1 MFQQRGVSEDVP
13 VVKVSLAEE
22 GLMSAMD
29 GVVELRAEVAAYW
42 PGWRVRRVRRRGSWL
57 RMR

>member
-22 GLMSAMD
+22 GLMAAMRWWCD
-29 GVVELRAEVAAYW
+29 GDSRAEAAGACW
-42 PGWRVRRVRRRGSWL
+42 AGEFGG
-57 RMR
+57 